1 MKSLINQIDGCKS
14 VAHCFFAFYN
24 LLDFYSASV
33 ESAFRD
39 SGGDFDICIN
49 CAAETRYGQSEEV
62 TNTQIILFHSSNL

>member
-1 MKSLINQIDGCKS
+1 MQICSSL
-14 VAHCFFAFYN
+14 FFLHFTRIYFN
-24 LLDFYSASV
+24 FYSAGV